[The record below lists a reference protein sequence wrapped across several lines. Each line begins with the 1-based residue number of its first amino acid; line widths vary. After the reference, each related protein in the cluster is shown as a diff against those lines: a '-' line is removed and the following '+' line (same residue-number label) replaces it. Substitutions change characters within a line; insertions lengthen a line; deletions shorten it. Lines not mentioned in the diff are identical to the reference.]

1 MARRLCA
8 KGSSPSSR
16 DSTTICC
23 LGRVSKT
30 SKSPEG
36 LAENTLRGQED
47 QRAAPFLANCS
58 SERYSRDSNLCRIV
72 KLDRC
77 LAGQG
82 PVFNCA
88 FFPIFPEGRLTR
100 PLEIQRRRDIFSSNN
115 GLHLKLATWLKNTPK
130 IFGIISFIGL
140 RSVPS
145 FLHSTNISCASAKQ
159 C

>member
-1 MARRLCA
+1 M
-8 KGSSPSSR
+8 
-16 DSTTICC
+16 
-23 LGRVSKT
+23 SKT
-30 SKSPEG
+30 RKSPEG

-58 SERYSRDSNLCRIV
+58 SERYSRDSNLCRTV
-72 KLDRC
+72 KLDSC

-115 GLHLKLATWLKNTPK
+115 GLHLKLATLLKKYSKN
-130 IFGIISFIGL
+130 IWDNILYRLEVCSFFFALDKYFL
-140 RSVPS
+140 R
-145 FLHSTNISCASAKQ
+145 IC
-159 C
+159 